1 MTALFFDDIIA
12 FKEMMYEQRSA
23 ETEKD
28 MKRRKREGRYCRAC
42 HNQTLRAAGGGW
54 AGRSTLEGHQRGVF
68 SGGEIQRLRRLRQE
82 AHTPTVLV
90 AVSD

>member
-23 ETEKD
+23 ETEKE

-42 HNQTLRAAGGGW
+42 HNQTLRAA
-54 AGRSTLEGHQRGVF
+54 AGPGDPPWKDIRGAFLAEVK
-68 SGGEIQRLRRLRQE
+68 SSAYGDLDRRPTRRL
-82 AHTPTVLV
+82 
-90 AVSD
+90 S